1 MAEKS
6 RFVVLGLGR
15 FGGTLAER
23 LAKLGHRVTG
33 LDILEEAIRPLEEM
47 LDEALVA
54 DATDHTVLEAANLHD
69 SDAVFIALGDEPLRN
84 IITAMH
90 VVELGAP
97 KIVARGTDQMH
108 ARILKKIGEIDV
120 VLPEQD
126 MGAYVAEA
134 MGGPLGA
141 AAANDK
147 RKVDAEVSEEA

>member
-15 FGGTLAER
+15 FGGTLAGR

-33 LDILEEAIRPLEEM
+33 LDVSEEAIRPLEEV

-54 DATDHTVLEAANLHD
+54 DATDRTVLEAANLD
-69 SDAVFIALGDEPLRN
+69 EADAVFIALGDEPLRN

-90 VVELGAP
+90 VVELEAT

-108 ARILKKIGEIDV
+108 ARILKRIGEIDV

-141 AAANDK
+141 AGDNRRQA
-147 RKVDAEVSEEA
+147 DAEVSDDT